1 MPLTVGS
8 AGPRATRGTAGPA
21 AAPPD
26 SRGLVLG
33 VDPGLAAGGYGLIGP
48 PEDGRREP
56 CLVVMGEFGAPPR
69 EPLEQRLLA
78 IYRELLPLLRRYR
91 PTALALEELHS
102 RYRFPGTGL
111 LMAHARG
118 AIALAAGRAGVPVF
132 HYSPT
137 RVKSAVAGYG
147 GAAKEMVQRAVQ
159 QRLSLPVPP
168 ASQHCADALALALCH
183 WAVAG
188 NQLSAVRGGE
198 RLTARGRR
206 LTAR

>member
-1 MPLTVGS
+1 
-8 AGPRATRGTAGPA
+8 
-21 AAPPD
+21 
-26 SRGLVLG
+26 
-33 VDPGLAAGGYGLIGP
+33 
-48 PEDGRREP
+48 
-56 CLVVMGEFGAPPR
+56 MGEFGAPAR
-69 EPLEQRLLA
+69 EPLERRLLA

-91 PTALALEELHS
+91 PRALALEELHS

-137 RVKSAVAGYG
+137 QVKSAVAGYG
-147 GAAKEMVQRAVQ
+147 GAPKEMVQRAVQ

-183 WAVAG
+183 WTASVSSFAFLVSG
-188 NQLSAVRGGE
+188 PVPSDQKRETRNAK
-198 RLTARGRR
+198 RLG
-206 LTAR
+206 